1 MTGKINPALIDV
13 TIPDITGYP
22 EEFELEDTR
31 DVLMCAVRDLAGLD
45 PRIKATDFPKEM
57 WIERKD
63 WLEVQKLGEK
73 NRTRAI
79 DFLDRF
85 TNQSPTH
92 ECTCHAA
99 TSAQAAI
106 RNRSRRIA
114 LGPPVAHQ
122 QLPISAQS
130 ASVWLSPLS
139 VYAEANPRKWGGAN
153 VRQVLEIMLK
163 RGILPDKK
171 QPRDWG
177 FKHTLTGTNGKG
189 NECQSSGDWVR
200 LSKFPEGWR
209 ETSKH
214 FRPLEVI
221 FPENFEQL
229 VCLLLGGPEAMG
241 LPVVVG
247 GRGHSIPYMFVDV
260 EEQVIG
266 YPDSYDVIRYDSFRN
281 YRSGGM
287 YAPVSCTL
295 PDDWNKPAG

>member
-1 MTGKINPALIDV
+1 MTTIDPKLIDV
-13 TIPDITGYP
+13 TLDAPSGYP
-22 EEFELEDTR
+22 VKNEAEDTR
-31 DVLMCAVRDLAGLD
+31 DVLMCAVNDLSSLD
-45 PRIKATDFPKEM
+45 SRIKATSFPNSM

-92 ECTCHAA
+92 ECTCHALI
-99 TSAQAAI
+99 SGQAAI

-122 QLPISAQS
+122 VLPISSTS

-139 VYAEANPRKWGGAN
+139 VYAEANPGKWGGAN
-153 VRQVLEIMLK
+153 VRQVLDIAIK
-163 RGILPDKK
+163 RGILPDTK
-171 QPRDWG
+171 QPKDHG
-177 FKHTLTGTNGKG
+177 FKHSLMGTSGEG
-189 NECQSSGDWVR
+189 NECQSGGSWVA
-200 LSKFPEGWR
+200 LSRFPDGWKD
-209 ETSKH
+209 TAKH
-214 FRPLEVI
+214 FRPLEFI
-221 FPENFEQL
+221 FPESFEQL
-229 VCLLLGGPEAMG
+229 ICLLLGGPEAMG

-295 PDDWNKPAG
+295 PDDWEKPGE